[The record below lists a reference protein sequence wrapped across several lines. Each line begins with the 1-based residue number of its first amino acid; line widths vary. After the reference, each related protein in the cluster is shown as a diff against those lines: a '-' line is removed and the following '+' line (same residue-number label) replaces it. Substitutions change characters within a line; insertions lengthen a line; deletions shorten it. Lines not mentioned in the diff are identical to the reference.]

1 MTAIKDPIPRK
12 PRATSKREANK
23 TANRQAILDAAREVF
38 GEMGYGAASVRDI
51 IRRAGLGSGTF
62 YNYFRSREEIYE
74 ALLDENAL
82 RLRPRLRAERI
93 RAVTIEDFVR
103 GSFATFFDYV
113 ANDQKMF
120 RLVRGQSQQTNVR
133 MDTPEILAG
142 FDELRRDIDLAIA
155 SGLLPNVDSAYLMA
169 AMAGIAFEV
178 GNRMLERNPVDVA
191 GATEFATNLI
201 LGGLSAMRGAQ
212 K

>member
-1 MTAIKDPIPRK
+1 MTIIKDTSPRK
-12 PRATSKREANK
+12 PRPTSKREANK

-103 GSFATFFDYV
+103 GSFGTFFDYV

-120 RLVRGQSQQTNVR
+120 KLVRGQSQQTNVR

-155 SGLLPNVDSAYLMA
+155 SGLLPKVDSAYLMA